1 MQNYNLAQLELPT
14 VMGEQFK
21 ELPDDLF
28 IPPNALEI
36 CLESFSGPLDL
47 LLYLIRKENIDILEL
62 DVSNITDQYLE
73 YIELMDS
80 LKFELAAD
88 YLVMAATLAQIKSRM
103 LIPQSEEEEEEQD
116 PRSELIRRLQEYQ
129 RYKSASEYISNIPR
143 LDRDF
148 FLASTSLPRF
158 KEREESLDISAKALA
173 EIFNEAATRPKFS
186 DKHEI
191 HFEELSTQDR
201 IALIL
206 SILRKRNVI
215 QFFQTYQKKEG
226 NQGVVVA
233 LLASL
238 DLAKD
243 GHVELI
249 QNKDS
254 NQLYLKSTNRG
265 IH

>member
-1 MQNYNLAQLELPT
+1 MKSQSQLEFPHFKGESLTQLPA
-14 VMGEQFK
+14 
-21 ELPDDLF
+21 DLF
-28 IPPNALEI
+28 IPPEALEI
-36 CLESFSGPLDL
+36 YLEEFSGPMDV
-47 LLYLIRKENIDILEL
+47 LLYLIQKKDIDILDL
-62 DVSNITDQYLE
+62 DISEITEQYIK
-73 YIELMDS
+73 YIELMDT
-80 LKFELAAD
+80 LKIELAAD

-103 LIPQSEEEEEEQD
+103 LIPQSEEEEEELD

-148 FLASTSLPRF
+148 FLATTSLPRF
-158 KEREESLDISAKALA
+158 KDREESLAISAKALA
-173 EIFNEAATRPKFS
+173 EIFNEAAMRPKFS

-243 GHVELI
+243 GHIELI

-265 IH
+265 MH

>member
-1 MQNYNLAQLELPT
+1 MKSQAQLEFP
-14 VMGEQFK
+14 QFK
-21 ELPDDLF
+21 GEALTQLPEDLF
-28 IPPNALEI
+28 IPPEALEI
-36 CLESFSGPLDL
+36 YLEDFSGPMDV
-47 LLYLIRKENIDILEL
+47 LIHLIQKKDIDILDL
-62 DVSNITDQYLE
+62 DISEITDQYIQ
-73 YIELMDS
+73 YIELMDA
-80 LKFELAAD
+80 LKIELAAD

-103 LIPQSEEEEEEQD
+103 LIPLSEEEEEEQD

-129 RYKSASEYISNIPR
+129 RYKSVSESVSNLPR

-148 FLASTSLPRF
+148 FLATAALPRF
-158 KEREESLDISAKALA
+158 KERKVSIDISPQELSTIFQEAL
-173 EIFNEAATRPKFS
+173 TRPRFS
-186 DKHEI
+186 AHHEI

-206 SILRKRNVI
+206 SILNKRNVI
-215 QFFQTYQKKEG
+215 QFFHTYQKKEG

-254 NQLYLKSTNRG
+254 NQLYLKSSNRG

>member
-1 MQNYNLAQLELPT
+1 MKPQAQPEFP
-14 VMGEQFK
+14 QFK
-21 ELPDDLF
+21 GEALTQLPDDLF
-28 IPPNALEI
+28 IPPEALEI
-36 CLESFSGPLDL
+36 YLEDFSGPMDV
-47 LLYLIRKENIDILEL
+47 LLYLIQKKDIDILDL
-62 DVSNITDQYLE
+62 DVSEITDQYIK
-73 YIELMDS
+73 YIELMDA
-80 LKFELAAD
+80 LKIELAAD

-116 PRSELIRRLQEYQ
+116 SRSELIRRLQEYQ
-129 RYKSASEYISNIPR
+129 RYKSASESISNIPR

-148 FLASTSLPRF
+148 FLATTSLPRF
-158 KEREESLDISAKALA
+158 KERESSVEISSQELA
-173 EIFNEAATRPKFS
+173 AIFHEASIRPKFS
-186 DKHEI
+186 AHHEI

-206 SILRKRNVI
+206 SILNKRNVI
-215 QFFQTYQKKEG
+215 QFFQTYEKKEG
-226 NQGVVVA
+226 RQGVVVA
-233 LLASL
+233 FLASL

-243 GHVELI
+243 GHLELI

>member
-1 MQNYNLAQLELPT
+1 MKSQAQLEFP
-14 VMGEQFK
+14 QFK
-21 ELPDDLF
+21 GEALTQLPDDLF
-28 IPPNALEI
+28 IPPEALEI
-36 CLESFSGPLDL
+36 YLEDFSGPMDV
-47 LLYLIRKENIDILEL
+47 LLYLIQKRDINILDLDISE
-62 DVSNITDQYLE
+62 ITDQYIQ
-73 YIELMDS
+73 YIELMDA
-80 LKFELAAD
+80 LKIELAAD

-103 LIPQSEEEEEEQD
+103 LIPHSEEEEQEPD

-129 RYKSASEYISNIPR
+129 RYKSASESISNLAR

-148 FLASTSLPRF
+148 FLATTGLPKF
-158 KEREESLDISAKALA
+158 QEREVSIDISPKDLA
-173 EIFNEAATRPKFS
+173 AIFYEASSRPKFS
-186 DKHEI
+186 AHHEI

-206 SILRKRNVI
+206 SILNKRNVI

-226 NQGVVVA
+226 KQGVVVA

-249 QNKDS
+249 QHKDS

-265 IH
+265 VH